1 MATTVASSK
10 FLIRGYY
17 PSVGFKY
24 WYVSDPNN
32 PFDEYPS
39 TDPSFP
45 AILPTNFYEDIVI
58 LDLPQGSGA
67 SSDELIPFS
76 TTLQI
81 PVVGDVVY
89 IRDDGSAT
97 GVASTAI
104 ATATIAA
111 RCYAIGIATS
121 SVNYVKTKGQIEIN
135 CVGAIGVGEDA
146 FLSTTAGSVTATAP
160 GAIGEAV
167 VYIGEAVEDSSGGKC
182 KISLNIDRPEFI
194 V

>member
-17 PSVGFKY
+17 PSIGFKY

-32 PFDEYPS
+32 PFDDYPS

-45 AILPTNFYEDIVI
+45 AILPINFYQDIVI
-58 LDLPQGSGA
+58 LDLPQGTGTN
-67 SSDELIPFS
+67 SDELIPFS

-81 PVVGDVVY
+81 PVTGDVVY
-89 IRDDGSAT
+89 VRDDGSTT
-97 GVASTAI
+97 GVASTA
-104 ATATIAA
+104 TATSAIAA

-121 SVNYVKTKGQIEIN
+121 SINYVKTKGQIEIN
-135 CVGAIGVGEDA
+135 CVGAISVGEDV

-160 GAIGEAV
+160 IPVGTAV
-167 VYIGEAVEDSSGGKC
+167 VFIGEAVEDSSGGKC
-182 KISLNIDRPEFI
+182 KISLNIDRPEFT